1 MQSGFL
7 KSEHLVN
14 MAKQNYTLEPNV
26 RFSPDN
32 KLVIFTSNILGP
44 SYIFAVEVAKAVPT
58 QTP

>member
-26 RFSPDN
+26 RFNPDN

-58 QTP
+58 TGQ